1 MFSVQPPG
9 DGGPRSLNLPKAHRG
24 YQKIQ
29 VAQDSISCN
38 LRRRAFMPN
47 ILADRTPRRLLVAA
61 LVAGLAF
68 AQGEGKAEGKAHAT
82 LKRVETQ
89 KVCMINN
96 QVFEKDQ
103 IPVEVE
109 GKTYY
114 GCCEMCKERLTKDP
128 ASRQAVDPVTGKT
141 VDKATAVIG
150 VLPDGKVLYFESA
163 ETLAKYE

>member
-1 MFSVQPPG
+1 
-9 DGGPRSLNLPKAHRG
+9 
-24 YQKIQ
+24 
-29 VAQDSISCN
+29 
-38 LRRRAFMPN
+38 MPDTS
-47 ILADRTPRRLLVAA
+47 ADRTPRRLGVAALVLLVAA
-61 LVAGLAF
+61 LVGGLAF
-68 AQGEGKAEGKAHAT
+68 AKGEGKAHAT

-163 ETLAKYE
+163 ETLEKYEAPAAG